1 MNLNIGTVKDIVTLV
16 GVFVGPWI
24 AVRISV
30 GQYASQKW
38 WERKADTYARLL
50 EALSILRWNASQ
62 EYNKLL
68 HLSSFEY
75 TEPPDKDS
83 SLIVLA
89 KLTAQGNYMISER
102 AVKALTEFIRSFTDE
117 PTGDIADTIGR
128 QIDAA
133 DLCLN
138 VIREEANADVK
149 AHLGFFRFSKRHG
162 TAKKSKKEA

>member
-30 GQYASQKW
+30 GQYAIQRW
-38 WERKADTYARLL
+38 WERRADTYARLL

-62 EYNKLL
+62 EYNKML
-68 HLSSFEY
+68 HLSSFEH
-75 TEPPDKDS
+75 TEPPDKDP

-89 KLTAQGNYMISER
+89 KLAAQGNYMISER
-102 AVKALTEFIRSFTDE
+102 AVKALTDFIRTFTDE
-117 PTGDIADTIGR
+117 PALSIGDTIVR

-138 VIREEANADVK
+138 VIREEANTHVK
-149 AHLGFFRFSKRHG
+149 SDLGFFRFPQRHG
-162 TAKKSKKEA
+162 LAKTSKKEA